1 MQDLTA
7 HANLGKGS
15 STETA
20 TTHTNTA
27 VQVANAMH
35 NDITDNF
42 TLDGANLTTKHLT
55 GAVGG
60 DLIVKSRLDGYLDQ
74 CRQNPS

>member
-1 MQDLTA
+1 VQDLTA
-7 HANLGKGS
+7 HANLGKDGS
-15 STETA
+15 IETA
-20 TTHTNTA
+20 TTHTNTT
-27 VQVANAMH
+27 VQVANVMH
-35 NDITDNF
+35 NVITGNF

-55 GAVGG
+55 NMIGG